1 MNLELNKT
9 YHIDC
14 LEGIDKLME
23 SKIVPD
29 LIICDPPYE
38 FENKG
43 GGIYSFERT
52 KKIMNKIEEI
62 KTNSFDFDKFIPKIL
77 KLQGNKINA
86 YFFCNKALLPKYLQL
101 AVELNLSFDV
111 LLLYKSNPI
120 PAFNNSY
127 MNDLEYI
134 VFLRSKGVYFSSKE
148 GYICYKKVFETTI
161 GHSNN
166 VHPNQK
172 PIELI
177 KNMIKISSAKDHI
190 VMDCFMG
197 SGTTGVACKEEGR
210 NFVGFESIEEYVII
224 SNERYKSHSV
234 KKLNSFF

>member
-1 MNLELNKT
+1 MELNKT
-9 YHIDC
+9 HCMDC
-14 LEGIDKLME
+14 REGIDKLIE
-23 SKIVPD
+23 LKIVPD

-43 GGIYSFERT
+43 GGIYSLERT
-52 KKIMNKIEEI
+52 KKIMNKIKDI
-62 KTNSFDFDKFIPKIL
+62 GTNTFDFDKFIPKIIG
-77 KLQGNKINA
+77 LQGNKVNA

-111 LLLYKSNPI
+111 LVLYKSNPV
-120 PAFNNSY
+120 PAFNNSF

-134 VFLRSKGVYFSSKE
+134 VFLRSKGAYFSSKE

-166 VHPNQK
+166 LHPNQK

-177 KNMIKISSAKDHI
+177 KNLIKISSSKDHL
-190 VMDCFMG
+190 VADFFMG

-210 NFVGFESIEEYVII
+210 TFVGFESIEEYATM
-224 SNERYKSHSV
+224 SNDRYKSHSV